1 MKTSLKERKYVEMH
15 VSILESGDGGT
26 IKENI
31 ARGGIFMRDQEI
43 TELFWER
50 KEQAVTESNIR
61 YGAYCRRISY
71 NILANKEDVE
81 ECMNDTWF
89 RAWNSMP
96 TERPGILQA
105 FLGAITRNLSLDRYR
120 KNHSKKRGEGEISYI
135 YEEMQDCISGENM
148 ELHVENM
155 ELAEMIN
162 RFLAGMKTEN
172 RRIFVRRYWYFD
184 SIAEIAKRFSI
195 SESKVKSSLM
205 RSRESLRKCLAQ
217 EGIEV

>member
-1 MKTSLKERKYVEMH
+1 MIH
-15 VSILESGDGGT
+15 GSG
-26 IKENI
+26 
-31 ARGGIFMRDQEI
+31 RGIP
-43 TELFWER
+43 
-50 KEQAVTESNIR
+50 
-61 YGAYCRRISY
+61 C
-71 NILANKEDVE
+71 
-81 ECMNDTWF
+81 
-89 RAWNSMP
+89 P

-172 RRIFVRRYWYFD
+172 PQD
-184 SIAEIAKRFSI
+184 LCAEVLVF
-195 SESKVKSSLM
+195 
-205 RSRESLRKCLAQ
+205 
-217 EGIEV
+217 

>member
-1 MKTSLKERKYVEMH
+1 
-15 VSILESGDGGT
+15 
-26 IKENI
+26 
-31 ARGGIFMRDQEI
+31 
-43 TELFWER
+43 
-50 KEQAVTESNIR
+50 
-61 YGAYCRRISY
+61 
-71 NILANKEDVE
+71 
-81 ECMNDTWF
+81 
-89 RAWNSMP
+89 MP

-135 YEEMQDCISGENM
+135 YEEMQD
-148 ELHVENM
+148 
-155 ELAEMIN
+155 
-162 RFLAGMKTEN
+162 

>member
-1 MKTSLKERKYVEMH
+1 MIRIVGQF
-15 VSILESGDGGT
+15 LEDEK
-26 IKENI
+26 IIELYWV
-31 ARGGIFMRDQEI
+31 RDQRAI
-43 TELFWER
+43 TCSQQ
-50 KEQAVTESNIR
+50 K
-61 YGAYCRRISY
+61 YGAYCHKIAQNVLHNES
-71 NILANKEDVE
+71 DCE

-135 YEEMQDCISGENM
+135 YEEM
-148 ELHVENM
+148 

-184 SIAEIAKRFSI
+184 SIAEIAKRFSV

>member
-1 MKTSLKERKYVEMH
+1 MVPGVEFH
-15 VSILESGDGGT
+15 ADRAAGDIAGVFRSDYKKSI
-26 IKENI
+26 
-31 ARGGIFMRDQEI
+31 
-43 TELFWER
+43 
-50 KEQAVTESNIR
+50 
-61 YGAYCRRISY
+61 
-71 NILANKEDVE
+71 
-81 ECMNDTWF
+81 
-89 RAWNSMP
+89 
-96 TERPGILQA
+96 
-105 FLGAITRNLSLDRYR
+105 LDRYR

-184 SIAEIAKRFSI
+184 SIAEIAKRFSV

>member
-1 MKTSLKERKYVEMH
+1 MIRIVGQF
-15 VSILESGDGGT
+15 LEDEK
-26 IKENI
+26 IIELYWV
-31 ARGGIFMRDQEI
+31 RDQRAI
-43 TELFWER
+43 TCSQQ
-50 KEQAVTESNIR
+50 K
-61 YGAYCRRISY
+61 YGAYCHKIAQNVLHNES
-71 NILANKEDVE
+71 DCE

-89 RAWNSMP
+89 RAW
-96 TERPGILQA
+96 
-105 FLGAITRNLSLDRYR
+105 
-120 KNHSKKRGEGEISYI
+120 KKRGEGEISYI

>member
-1 MKTSLKERKYVEMH
+1 MH

-50 KEQAVTESNIR
+50 KEQAVIESNIR
-61 YGAYCRRISY
+61 YGAYCRRISH

>member
-1 MKTSLKERKYVEMH
+1 MVPGVEFH
-15 VSILESGDGGT
+15 ADRAAGDIAGVFRSDYKKSIL
-26 IKENI
+26 
-31 ARGGIFMRDQEI
+31 
-43 TELFWER
+43 
-50 KEQAVTESNIR
+50 
-61 YGAYCRRISY
+61 
-71 NILANKEDVE
+71 
-81 ECMNDTWF
+81 
-89 RAWNSMP
+89 
-96 TERPGILQA
+96 RPLPE
-105 FLGAITRNLSLDRYR
+105 
-120 KNHSKKRGEGEISYI
+120 NHSKKRGEGEISYI

>member
-1 MKTSLKERKYVEMH
+1 MKCL
-15 VSILESGDGGT
+15 
-26 IKENI
+26 
-31 ARGGIFMRDQEI
+31 
-43 TELFWER
+43 
-50 KEQAVTESNIR
+50 
-61 YGAYCRRISY
+61 
-71 NILANKEDVE
+71 
-81 ECMNDTWF
+81 
-89 RAWNSMP
+89 
-96 TERPGILQA
+96 
-105 FLGAITRNLSLDRYR
+105 
-120 KNHSKKRGEGEISYI
+120 

>member
-1 MKTSLKERKYVEMH
+1 MVPGVEFH
-15 VSILESGDGGT
+15 ADRAAGDIAGVFRSDYKKSIL
-26 IKENI
+26 
-31 ARGGIFMRDQEI
+31 
-43 TELFWER
+43 
-50 KEQAVTESNIR
+50 
-61 YGAYCRRISY
+61 
-71 NILANKEDVE
+71 
-81 ECMNDTWF
+81 
-89 RAWNSMP
+89 
-96 TERPGILQA
+96 RPLPEKS
-105 FLGAITRNLSLDRYR
+105 FE
-120 KNHSKKRGEGEISYI
+120 KRGEGEISYI

>member
-1 MKTSLKERKYVEMH
+1 MVPGVEFH
-15 VSILESGDGGT
+15 ADRAAGDIAGVFRSDYKKSIL
-26 IKENI
+26 
-31 ARGGIFMRDQEI
+31 
-43 TELFWER
+43 
-50 KEQAVTESNIR
+50 
-61 YGAYCRRISY
+61 
-71 NILANKEDVE
+71 
-81 ECMNDTWF
+81 
-89 RAWNSMP
+89 
-96 TERPGILQA
+96 RPLPDKSFEKA
-105 FLGAITRNLSLDRYR
+105 
-120 KNHSKKRGEGEISYI
+120 YI

>member
-1 MKTSLKERKYVEMH
+1 MIH
-15 VSILESGDGGT
+15 GSG
-26 IKENI
+26 
-31 ARGGIFMRDQEI
+31 RGIP
-43 TELFWER
+43 
-50 KEQAVTESNIR
+50 
-61 YGAYCRRISY
+61 CRQS
-71 NILANKEDVE
+71 
-81 ECMNDTWF
+81 
-89 RAWNSMP
+89 
-96 TERPGILQA
+96 RPGILQA

>member
-1 MKTSLKERKYVEMH
+1 MIH
-15 VSILESGDGGT
+15 GSG
-26 IKENI
+26 
-31 ARGGIFMRDQEI
+31 RGIP
-43 TELFWER
+43 
-50 KEQAVTESNIR
+50 
-61 YGAYCRRISY
+61 C
-71 NILANKEDVE
+71 
-81 ECMNDTWF
+81 
-89 RAWNSMP
+89 P

-172 RRIFVRRYWYFD
+172 P
-184 SIAEIAKRFSI
+184 AG
-195 SESKVKSSLM
+195 SL
-205 RSRESLRKCLAQ
+205 CGGT
-217 EGIEV
+217 GILTV